1 MAVTIDGLP
10 VYDVLLGGAQDGMIN
25 GDENLDFQAAVNR
38 LKTIYTEHLTI
49 IQNQL

>member
-1 MAVTIDGLP
+1 MLSISNTA
-10 VYDVLLGGAQDGMIN
+10 AGMIN